1 LEVISAGL
9 TELGVTHDVCILHVL
24 DGHKPKSAG
33 WAHGRLEW
41 TLSATTDRLQHLFE
55 SASKPLCQPDLMPE
69 DPCDE
74 SSWARERTPP
84 IRCIADA
91 AWSRGVLSIGSS
103 APYAFQPLAVKMLG
117 VLASVLSESFLP
129 TDAVGKQSEQNLLKE
144 RMSACAQLAAGI
156 SHNLNNMLTGVL
168 LPAQSLLRWSSDPVM
183 VREAAE
189 TITRAGMRARNLLRR
204 LDDAVRP
211 QNDGVAQAVD
221 VNRRVWESVELAK
234 TRWRDEAETRG
245 ISIEMITE
253 LGEVSPVSGDPAQF
267 SDLVLSLLF
276 NAIDAMP
283 EGGTIT
289 VSTCATQDDVVCLT
303 VSDTGVG
310 MDEGIRRHVFEPLF
324 TTKVDV
330 GSGLGLSTAYG
341 TVVRSGGT
349 MEVESEVGRGTTFT
363 IRLPAFGNGEEKR
376 AEVVADKSEKQRCLQ
391 VSDMSVS

>member
-1 LEVISAGL
+1 
-9 TELGVTHDVCILHVL
+9 
-24 DGHKPKSAG
+24 
-33 WAHGRLEW
+33 
-41 TLSATTDRLQHLFE
+41 
-55 SASKPLCQPDLMPE
+55 M
-69 DPCDE
+69 
-74 SSWARERTPP
+74 
-84 IRCIADA
+84 
-91 AWSRGVLSIGSS
+91 
-103 APYAFQPLAVKMLG
+103 
-117 VLASVLSESFLP
+117 
-129 TDAVGKQSEQNLLKE
+129 
-144 RMSACAQLAAGI
+144 
-156 SHNLNNMLTGVL
+156 
-168 LPAQSLLRWSSDPVM
+168 M

-349 MEVESEVGRGTTFT
+349 IEVESEVGRGTTFT